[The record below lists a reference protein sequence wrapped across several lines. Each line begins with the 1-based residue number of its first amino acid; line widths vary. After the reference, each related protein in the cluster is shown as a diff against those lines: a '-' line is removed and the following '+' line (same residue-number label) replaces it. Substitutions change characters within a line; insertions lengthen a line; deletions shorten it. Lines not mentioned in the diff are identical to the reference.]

1 MITITLPD
9 GSTKEYE
16 KSLRKIAMDRQMK
29 MLTKKDKQTLL
40 KLAKLM
46 QKESI
51 NESIADEDMK
61 AAKKLKSGLEKQIK
75 RLRLF
80 LFNFQYDVYYGYQD
94 GQDTE
99 FLNHIQTQI
108 NFNRRK

>member
-1 MITITLPD
+1 M
-9 GSTKEYE
+9 
-16 KSLRKIAMDRQMK
+16 RKILGKYMIGK
-29 MLTKKDKQTLL
+29 GIVPFL
-40 KLAKLM
+40 
-46 QKESI
+46 I
-51 NESIADEDMK
+51 C
-61 AAKKLKSGLEKQIK
+61 LEKQIK

-94 GQDTE
+94 RQDTE

>member
-1 MITITLPD
+1 MIGKGIVPFL
-9 GSTKEYE
+9 
-16 KSLRKIAMDRQMK
+16 IC
-29 MLTKKDKQTLL
+29 
-40 KLAKLM
+40 
-46 QKESI
+46 
-51 NESIADEDMK
+51 
-61 AAKKLKSGLEKQIK
+61 LEKQIK

-94 GQDTE
+94 RQDTE